1 MAAPFRGGEKTVDL
15 GWLEARLAKATDVEA
30 ALREATA
37 QICKAFK
44 ADRLTIYRASDDGTH
59 LASIVQAGLESFGSV
74 KVRVDS
80 NRSVAGYAAA
90 HRRVVNIRDAYD
102 DAEMAAL
109 QLSRKMFLAVDE
121 RTGFRT
127 TQVLAAPIVSAADR
141 LLGVVEFLNRDD
153 DRRFP
158 SACEAD
164 AKQLCAVLAAAFER
178 QRVPAA

>member
-1 MAAPFRGGEKTVDL
+1 MAAPFGEENIVDL
-15 GWLEARLAKATDVEA
+15 GWLEARLAKANDVDA
-30 ALREATA
+30 VLRDATA

-44 ADRLTIYRASDDGTH
+44 ADRLTIYRASDDGSH
-59 LASIVQAGLESFGSV
+59 LSSIVQAGLESFGSV

-90 HRRVVNIRDAYD
+90 NRRVVNNRDAYD

-109 QLSRKMFLAVDE
+109 ELTRKMFLAVDE

-127 TQVLAAPIVSAADR
+127 TQVLAAPIVSATDN

-153 DRRFP
+153 GRRFP

-164 AKQLCAVLAAAFER
+164 AKKLCALIAAAFER
-178 QRVPAA
+178 SAAKAVS

>member
-1 MAAPFRGGEKTVDL
+1 MAAPFEGRRTVDL
-15 GWLEARLAKATDVEA
+15 GWLEARLAKATDVEGV
-30 ALREATA
+30 LRDATA
-37 QICKAFK
+37 RICKAFK

-59 LASIVQAGLESFGSV
+59 LSSIVQAGIESFGSV

-90 HRRVVNIRDAYD
+90 NRRVVNIRDAYD

-109 QLSRKMFLAVDE
+109 QLTRKMFLAVDE

-127 TQVLAAPIVSAADR
+127 TQVLAAPIVSATDK
-141 LLGVVEFLNRDD
+141 LLGVVEFLNRED

-158 SACEAD
+158 QACEAD
-164 AKQLCAVLAAAFER
+164 AKQLCALLATALGRALAKETS
-178 QRVPAA
+178 